1 VVAAAVSVELITW
14 AFKQPIAHSSAKFV
28 LVVMAD
34 AANNEGCC
42 AFVSVAYIAQ
52 ASGQDRKTVLANVRR
67 LQDLGY
73 ISDTGKRIGKT
84 GQVVVYRLNK
94 DVNDTENGSLKETQ
108 NRNSTES
115 GTVPLSDGNSA
126 VFPAK
131 ESRFSREE
139 SQKRDTEPC
148 LTSKSNRKSNRKE
161 APAIAVDLPE
171 WLPAN
176 LWVDWVEQRS
186 SMRKPMTQK
195 AAELSIRQL
204 DELRSQGFTPKA
216 VIENAIVC
224 GWQGLYAP
232 KQQIVRGGSA
242 GGQGGNRQQQLEDRN
257 RNVADNWLN
266 SGGHDHA

>member
-1 VVAAAVSVELITW
+1 MSVELISW

-42 AFVSVAYIAQ
+42 AFVSVAYIAE
-52 ASGQDRKTVLANVRR
+52 ASGQDRKTVLANMRR

-84 GQVVVYRLNK
+84 GQVIVYRLNK
-94 DVNDTENGSLKETQ
+94 GLNDTENGTFKESQ
-108 NRNSTES
+108 NRNSTEN
-115 GTVPLSDGNSA
+115 GTVPVLDGNST

-139 SQKRDTEPC
+139 SQKRDTEPF
-148 LTSKSNRKSNRKE
+148 LTDKSNRKSNRKE
-161 APAIAVDLPE
+161 APAVAVDLPD
-171 WLPAN
+171 WLPVDV
-176 LWVDWVEQRS
+176 WTDWVEHRKS
-186 SMRKPMTQK
+186 IRKPMTQK
-195 AAELSIRQL
+195 AAELSIGQL
-204 DELRSQGFTPKA
+204 ADLRAQGFAPKA

-232 KQQIVRGGSA
+232 KVQQQRGGQPN
-242 GGQGGNRQQQLEDRN
+242 GQGGNRQQQLEERN
-257 RNVADNWLN
+257 RAAADEWLN
-266 SGGHDHA
+266 SRNSHA

>member
-1 VVAAAVSVELITW
+1 MVAAAVSVELISW

-42 AFVSVAYIAQ
+42 AFVSVAYIAE

-67 LQDLGY
+67 LQELGY

-94 DVNDTENGSLKETQ
+94 DVNDTESGTVKESQ
-108 NRNSTES
+108 NRNSTEN
-115 GTVPLSDGNSA
+115 GTVPNLDGNST

-161 APAIAVDLPE
+161 APAVAVDLPD
-171 WLPAN
+171 WLPTDV
-176 LWVDWVEQRS
+176 WTDWVEHRKAK
-186 SMRKPMTQK
+186 RKPLTQR
-195 AAELSIRQL
+195 AAELTIERL
-204 DELRSQGFTPKA
+204 ATLRERGYTAKEL
-216 VIENAIVC
+216 IENAIMSD
-224 GWQGLYAP
+224 WQGIYEP
-232 KQQIVRGGSA
+232 KQDAKTVRGQSSA
-242 GGQGGNRQQQLEDRN
+242 NRQQQLEDRN